1 MSKQGER
8 ERDTIC
14 LETFKEFYKRF
25 ELMLEFVYNMEENFP
40 SSKNPIKSYVFF
52 PFESIPL
59 FSLHNSF
66 VSKDPFVCEESSL
79 NV

>member
-1 MSKQGER
+1 
-8 ERDTIC
+8 
-14 LETFKEFYKRF
+14 
-25 ELMLEFVYNMEENFP
+25 MLEFVYNMEENFP